1 MNLDNYINHSGGAIG
16 GDSKWDS
23 IGKSKGFLNHKH
35 YWSGNKT
42 PIGNTELSK
51 IELEEGII
59 EVKKTYGI
67 LGRPDISKYYNLH
80 GRNWFQVKNADAI
93 FAIGVIVAPGGIDP
107 KGYVNKTK
115 KEIVA
120 GGTGY
125 AVEMAIQHNKPTY
138 VFDQVKNKWFIW
150 KTNTNLF
157 GIIYGGLFSEIDTP
171 ILTKNYA
178 GIGTREIN
186 ENGIKAI
193 IEVYDK
199 TLKELKDEERNL

>member
-1 MNLDNYINHSGGAIG
+1 MNPNNYVNHSGGAVG
-16 GDSKWDS
+16 GDSEWDS

-59 EVKKTYGI
+59 EVKKTYKV

-80 GRNWFQVKNADAI
+80 GRNWFQVKNAEAI
-93 FAIGVIVAPGGIDP
+93 FAIGIIIAPGRIDS
-107 KGYVNKTK
+107 KGYLNKTK

-125 AVEMAIQHNKPTY
+125 AVEMAIQHNKPVY
-138 VFDQVKNKWFIW
+138 VFDQIRNKWFVW
-150 KTNTNLF
+150 KTDINLL
-157 GIIYGGLFSEIDTP
+157 GEKYGGKFIEINIPT
-171 ILTKNYA
+171 LTENYA

-193 IEVYDK
+193 IEVYNK
-199 TLKELKDEERNL
+199 TAKELKN